1 VVIPLGGGWRTAFA
15 GAITN
20 LTAGG
25 GDLDPVEMEAAF
37 AGFDEEQLGV
47 WVTMERWT
55 LTGAIDQSQRFGH
68 AVVGAD
74 ELVHA
79 RQRGSAAA
87 RKCRRSTMLT
97 KTVQYSAGG
106 AIPVDMVSAP
116 APGSMVLLTRLSRA
130 IYQRQSGRAATRRD
144 RSPATHRRAH
154 PSWTQGARAS

>member
-1 VVIPLGGGWRTAFA
+1 MVIPLGGGWRTAFA

-87 RKCRRSTMLT
+87 RQRGNVDDQRCSRKQCSTAQ
-97 KTVQYSAGG
+97 V
-106 AIPVDMVSAP
+106 V
-116 APGSMVLLTRLSRA
+116 
-130 IYQRQSGRAATRRD
+130 
-144 RSPATHRRAH
+144 RSP
-154 PSWTQGARAS
+154 